1 VANSWAL
8 VTGATAGIGESF
20 SRLLAGNNYNIVLV
34 ARDLP
39 RLQER
44 ATALEAKFG
53 ISTHVIQ
60 ADLATDDGC
69 LKVEKYIA
77 ENQID
82 VLINNAGFGTNKAFT
97 MSALEVEQQL
107 LDVLVR
113 TPMRLMHVA
122 LPLMKA
128 RDNGIIINVSSVA
141 GYIAGG
147 TYSAAKSYLTVL
159 SESLN
164 TELSATNVK
173 VSALCPG
180 FTRTEFHQRGK
191 MSMTGLPNFLWLNS
205 DRLVEQ
211 SWRDALKGK
220 AVSIP
225 GWQYKLLV
233 LIVETIPRSI
243 VRKVGMNMRAKQRK

>member
-1 VANSWAL
+1 MANSWAL

-243 VRKVGMNMRAKQRK
+243 VRRVGMNMRAKQRK